1 VSNTKQKISMCINH
15 AIFGGLIAIGGSE
28 LLTSLDYIFE
38 VGLTKDV
45 SETGKMVVNL
55 GMGSFGAVVGLLW
68 KEKRLVLQ
76 GLV

>member
-1 VSNTKQKISMCINH
+1 MCINH

-55 GMGSFGAVVGLLW
+55 GMGSFGAVVGLLVGVEKAT
-68 KEKRLVLQ
+68 KESPQKGQ
-76 GLV
+76 GI